1 MIDRRQLLT
10 VGGLLG
16 ALSTDSP
23 DEGVASA
30 VGQMSD
36 RNIQDLVN
44 AIKSVTTAITS
55 EQSNLEILPVRKSQT
70 EFLRANGKFP
80 DFIDVGVDA
89 WTAVYDWH
97 VRMQQPLVLG
107 RDATG
112 RYTLMLGFT
121 ALVLKPD
128 AVPGLIGIPYDNR

>member
-16 ALSTDSP
+16 ALAPDSP
-23 DEGVASA
+23 DEGVATGA
-30 VGQMSD
+30 GQISD
-36 RNIQDLVN
+36 RNVQELVT
-44 AIKSVTTAITS
+44 AIKGVSTAIAS
-55 EQSNLEILPVRKSQT
+55 QQGNLEILPVRKSQT
-70 EFLRANGKFP
+70 DFLRANGKFP
-80 DFIDVGVDA
+80 DFIDVGVEV

-107 RDATG
+107 RDANG

-128 AVPGLIGIPYDNR
+128 AVPSLIGIPYDNR